1 MDIINPEQFFRD
13 FPRLNKAIKP
23 TSPDTKKYNC
33 IAWAVGVDE
42 RPWWP
47 GAKPDMYWPPGFPEE
62 STLSVFKA
70 TFASLGYELCDDGNI
85 ESGYE
90 KIVLYAKGNEPTH
103 AARQLKDGRWWSK
116 CGKNVDIVHNLEE
129 LEGPCYGNVAMF
141 FRRPLLHK
149 GGN

>member
-13 FPRLNKAIKP
+13 FPRLNKAIQP

-33 IAWAVGVDE
+33 IAWAVGVDD

-47 GAKPDMYWPPGFPEE
+47 DAKPDMYWPPGCPEE
-62 STLSVFKA
+62 STLSAFKA
-70 TFASLGYELCDDGNI
+70 TFASLRYEVCDDGNI

-90 KIVLYAKGNEPTH
+90 KIVLYAKGNEPKH

-116 CGKNVDIVHNLEE
+116 CGKNVDIVHKLEE

-141 FRRPLLHK
+141 FRRTLLHK
-149 GGN
+149 GEN